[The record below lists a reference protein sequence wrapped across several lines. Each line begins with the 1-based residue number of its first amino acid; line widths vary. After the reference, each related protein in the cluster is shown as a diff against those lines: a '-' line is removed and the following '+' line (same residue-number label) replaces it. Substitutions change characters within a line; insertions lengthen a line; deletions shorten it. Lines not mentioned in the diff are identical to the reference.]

1 MGADA
6 SEYRPI
12 ATTSAFV
19 LAVVGGV
26 VTALSV
32 PGTWRVL
39 AEGYSAGFRDTYTV
53 VPQGSL
59 RLYYWCAAILDP
71 AVVILLIGGAILL
84 FWRRESGRILLTA
97 GCALVI
103 ALGVFGAAVK
113 PDLFG
118 LGPAG
123 AIDKVLYLVPL
134 VFPVATI
141 VLTWSRRTSAS
152 PVMH

>member
-1 MGADA
+1 MAAAVSD
-6 SEYRPI
+6 YRPI
-12 ATTSAFV
+12 ATTYAFV
-19 LAVVGGV
+19 LGFVGGL

-39 AEGYSAGFRDTYTV
+39 ADGYSAGFRDTYTV

-59 RLYYWCAAILDP
+59 RIYYWSAAILDP
-71 AVVILLIGGAILL
+71 AVAILLIGGALLL
-84 FWRRESGRILLTA
+84 FFRRELGRILLTA

-103 ALGVFGAAVK
+103 ALGVFGAVVK

-118 LGPAG
+118 VGQAG

-141 VLTWSRRTSAS
+141 VLAWSRRTSES
-152 PVMH
+152 SVMH